1 MLSPKASDRIVF
13 LPQDHE
19 IMGITGM
26 SEDQYRWFVR
36 QAILHSKLRP
46 GEPVAF
52 EPITFLVT
60 LVIGLALS
68 YLSSLLQKTPKQP
81 KSVES
86 RDVQGQTIVRGDEYA
101 PKAGFDSVQNVVQL
115 GSTIPLIYSNRQV
128 IDGVAYG
135 GIRVNTNLLWSQIYS
150 VGGGQMLRAIFL
162 VGEGTENSASTGMAL
177 QADQFAIGNNLISGY
192 ELSSIEAGRISI
204 YYSNDTGRI
213 SQFDYL
219 SGVKAENDLGNAQQD
234 GAKDV
239 YEVRSDNNEYKPDFC
254 MVFKPSTQIVFGV
267 SGFIGNGFSYRVN
280 PTFKPA
286 QILSN
291 SGEDVKCKLDRQETC
306 QRSKQNY
313 AFPGR
318 GGLIGTPGL
327 QLVSSGQRL
336 TYKLNEK
343 CATNDCHVTSHQGVS
358 WNDGILTIGNGEL
371 TLGDVSNAV
380 AARQRAWDQLIN
392 IGDLYK
398 LGSALAICVG
408 RTSFPFTS
416 DAASDP
422 VGGGQAVEATFEVIS
437 GGQVHLFSD
446 NDIRVGS
453 FNGGLNATESSHV
466 MRCSVGTFV
475 TEKRGRSVEIG
486 IRSSLQINLGGI
498 CNFGDCQSYEV
509 IDGKACEYFDGESL
523 SSSKPVNFV
532 NGSYTGAEERYSFF
546 TIEWRV
552 AGDGSGYER
561 INCGFGVRSVT
572 GVAVYNYI
580 RFEFPLSRRYEFRI
594 VPLSG
599 WEVRNGYAPTTLA
612 VLDYAVDAV
621 QSFNDP
627 SSVVRIQYSGEEVP
641 MNTDTFAIQMLSP
654 RATEIANV
662 DTANMIS
669 GSFYQPGTYT
679 VELEAVNN
687 AAGTGA
693 TAQIVVASGGVV
705 SFTLQ
710 DRGTYYNV
718 GDRLQI
724 LNPTLV
730 VGLIDPTVPITQV
743 FEIRV
748 SEVRKI
754 DLGNG
759 FDDGEYYGDAYAKL
773 AEAFIYNEITS
784 SATQPEHV
792 ISYVNNVTPNPVAP
806 DYEGLAIV
814 GLNIRAST
822 EINNLQQFSVYVNKG
837 LQSTS
842 QFPDVLYDL
851 MTSKRYGTGAL
862 MSPVQIDRDSFIEA
876 NDFTMLRRYFFDGA
890 IVEKVN
896 IRSWGA
902 ERARDY
908 LLDLVIQNG
917 KFALQ
922 PVASFYGPEKILALY
937 SAGNIIE
944 DSFEI
949 SYFDPIERIP
959 PQVSVTWRE
968 ERAASNES
976 GNGLFPSTREVL
988 VREKEVGDQAPL
1000 EQFDLSDFC
1009 TSEKQ
1014 AIDRGKWE
1022 CRFRRLVTHSVK
1034 FKTTP
1039 SEAALTI
1046 GGCFKLG
1053 LETVTFEQPQN
1064 GAIAANGTVTSW
1076 PPIADGTYQVLLWD
1090 GQNSAVENTA
1100 LIIAG
1105 GVANRSNAVFCLSGS
1120 AANVQTYKTQSLSF
1134 DEEGNIEIEA
1144 LYWPTDNEGNSLLTQ
1159 NFDNDEFWDLKGL
1172 IES

>member
-52 EPITFLVT
+52 ELITFIVT
-60 LVIGLALS
+60 LVVGLALS

-86 RDVQGQTIVRGDEYA
+86 RDVQGQTIVRGDEFA

-115 GSTIPLIYSNRQV
+115 GSTVPLVYSNRQV

-135 GIRVNTNLLWSQIYS
+135 GLRVNTSLLWSQIYS
-150 VGGGQMLRAIFL
+150 VGGGQMLRAMFL
-162 VGEGTENSASTGMAL
+162 VGEGTVDSASDGMKL

-192 ELSSIEAGRISI
+192 DLASVDAGRISI
-204 YYSNDTGRI
+204 YYSSDTGRI

-219 SGVKAENDLGNAQQD
+219 AGVKPENDIGNAETA

-239 YEVRSDNNEYKPDFC
+239 YEVRSDNNEFKPDFC
-254 MVFKPSTQIVFGV
+254 MVFKPSTQVVFGV
-267 SGFIGNGFSYRVN
+267 SGFIGNAFSYRVN
-280 PTFKPA
+280 PSFKPA

-291 SGEDVKCKLDRQETC
+291 SGEDVNCKLDRQETC
-306 QRSKQNY
+306 VRSKQNY

-327 QLVSSGQRL
+327 QFVSPGQRL

-343 CATNDCHVTSHQGVS
+343 CAINDCDVNGTVYQGVL
-358 WNDGILTIGNGEL
+358 WEDGVLTIGNGEL
-371 TLGDVSNAV
+371 SLGDVANAV
-380 AARQRAWDQLIN
+380 ASRQSSWDQLIN
-392 IGDLYK
+392 VGDLYK
-398 LGSALAICVG
+398 LGSALAICVE
-408 RTSFPFTS
+408 RSPLPFVS
-416 DAASDP
+416 DATNEP
-422 VGGGQAVEATFEVIS
+422 VGGGQPANATFEVIN
-437 GGQVHLFSD
+437 GGSVHLYSD

-453 FNGGLNATESSHV
+453 FNGGNNATESSHI
-466 MRCSVGTFV
+466 MKCSIGTFV

-486 IRSSLQINLGGI
+486 IRSALQTNLGGI
-498 CNFGDCQSYEV
+498 CNFGDSQSYEV
-509 IDGKACEYFDGESL
+509 IDGKACEYFDDTPIASA
-523 SSSKPVNFV
+523 KPVNFV
-532 NGSYTGAEERYSFF
+532 NGTYTGPEERYSFF

-561 INCGFGVRSVT
+561 VNRTFGIRSVT

-580 RFEFPLSRRYEFRI
+580 RFEFPSSRRYEFRI

-599 WEVRNGYAPTTLA
+599 WEVRNGYAPGALA
-612 VLDYAVDAV
+612 VLDYAVAGV

-627 SSVVRIQYSGEEVP
+627 RSNARIQYNGETVP
-641 MNTDTFAIQMLSP
+641 KTNDTFSIRMLSP
-654 RATEIANV
+654 K
-662 DTANMIS
+662 D
-669 GSFYQPGTYT
+669 
-679 VELEAVNN
+679 
-687 AAGTGA
+687 
-693 TAQIVVASGGVV
+693 
-705 SFTLQ
+705 
-710 DRGTYYNV
+710 
-718 GDRLQI
+718 
-724 LNPTLV
+724 
-730 VGLIDPTVPITQV
+730 
-743 FEIRV
+743 
-748 SEVRKI
+748 KI
-754 DLGNG
+754 DLGNN
-759 FDDGEYYGDAYAKL
+759 FDDQTYYGDAYAKL
-773 AEAFIYNEITS
+773 AEAFIYNEMSS
-784 SATQPEHV
+784 SANQPEHV
-792 ISYVNNVTPNPVAP
+792 ISYVNNVTPNPVPP
-806 DYEGLAIV
+806 DYEGLAVV

-822 EINNLQQFSVYVNKG
+822 EVNNLQQFSVYVNKG
-837 LQSTS
+837 LKATS
-842 QFPDVLYDL
+842 QFADVLYDL
-851 MTSKRYGTGAL
+851 MTSKRYGTGSI
-862 MSPVQIDRDSFIEA
+862 MSPLQIDQDSFAAA
-876 NDFTMLRRYFFDGA
+876 NDFTYKRRYFFDGA
-890 IVEKVN
+890 VIEKVN
-896 IRSWGA
+896 IRTWGA

-922 PVASFYGPEKILALY
+922 PVASFDGPEKILALY

-949 SYFDPIERIP
+949 AYFDPAERIKP
-959 PQVSVTWRE
+959 KISVTWRE

-976 GNGLFPSTREVL
+976 GNGLFPSVREVL
-988 VREKEVGDQAPL
+988 VREADTDEDAPL

-1009 TSEKQ
+1009 TSERQ

-1039 SEAALTI
+1039 SQAALTI

-1090 GQNSAVENTA
+1090 GQNNAVENTT
-1100 LIIAG
+1100 LVIAG
-1105 GVANRSNAVFCLSGS
+1105 GVTNRSSAVFCLQGS
-1120 AANVQTYKTQSLSF
+1120 AVNVQTYKTQSLSF

-1144 LYWPTDNEGNSLLTQ
+1144 LHWPTDSEDNSLLTQ
-1159 NFDNDEFWDLKGL
+1159 NFDNDRFWNIQGL
-1172 IES
+1172 VEQ